1 MAPKKRPAAAASLAS
16 KKPAAKA
23 KAKAS
28 VVSDDAYSHEP
39 EEHFAAPK
47 CTSGPKAVLPTA
59 KPKQVELPLRS
70 TALICIDFQKDFLA
84 EGGFGHA
91 LGNDVSKLSAEC
103 LPGAATLL
111 AAARDAGLAA
121 IVHTKEAH
129 REDIR
134 DCPAM
139 KLNGPRCPPQGL
151 RIGEV
156 MEESM
161 GRLLVDGS
169 AGNEIVEEAKPV
181 EGEKVICKPGKG
193 AFFLTDLN
201 KYLRSKGVSHLIVCG
216 VTTEVCVQT
225 TMREA
230 NDRGYECVLVED
242 ATASYI
248 PKFKQAVI
256 EMVSSQGGIVGY
268 TVETAQAVAD
278 ALKKASEVAAA
289 AS

>member
-1 MAPKKRPAAAASLAS
+1 VPPAAMAPKKRPAAAALTA
-16 KKPAAKA
+16 KKPAAKSRA
-23 KAKAS
+23 KAAAYDG
-28 VVSDDAYSHEP
+28 DDACSHAP
-39 EEHFAAPK
+39 EAHFAAAP
-47 CTSGPKAVLPTA
+47 CTSGPKATLSTA
-59 KPKQVELPLRS
+59 APKQVELPIGS
-70 TALICIDFQKDFLA
+70 TAVVCIDFQKDFLA

-91 LGNDVSKLSAEC
+91 LGNDVTKLSAEC

-111 AAARDAGLAA
+111 AAARAAGLAV
-121 IVHTKEAH
+121 VHTKEAH
-129 REDIR
+129 RQDIR

-139 KLNGPRCPPQGL
+139 KLDGPRCPPEGL
-151 RIGEV
+151 RIGQV
-156 MEESM
+156 KEESM

-169 AGNEIVEEAKPV
+169 PGNEIVEEAKPI

-193 AFFLTDLN
+193 AFFLTDMN
-201 KYLRSKGVSHLIVCG
+201 KYLRSKGVSHLIFCG

-230 NDRGYECVLVED
+230 NDRGYECVLVGD

-248 PKFKQAVI
+248 PKFKQAVM

-278 ALKKASEVAAA
+278 ALKTAS
-289 AS
+289 